1 MASIMQSSNT
11 VEILTIQPNAVSV
24 QTIEF
29 NNSFSTSSATSSGI
43 IGQLSS
49 SLTNTSEYLMN
60 KTIGTTLTTSANTA
74 EKLKILNSNGNSIC
88 YIANS
93 SNVWCLTPVKIN
105 DQLDEIIRYKN
116 YELGL
121 NLVSSQLL
129 FNNKNPVCTFASSW
143 QSLNNTT
150 HTMANDLLNDKAN
163 ILLRPF
169 FTLKA
174 LTNDVDEI
182 LHRRIKNLNALDL
195 FSKKRYSKSFQLFQ
209 EMNTDPSHLIA
220 FLPGLLPDAYRA
232 KLSLDE
238 YFPQLDAKEKEDAIA
253 CLIDYL
259 QFKRNEFL
267 KDNKTLKDDPTFILS
282 PLIEGRIVFKNRLQ
296 ILQIIDTTLLKCY
309 LKSKENLV
317 PFFLRREPNF
327 LHVGESERLLNQ
339 HNKMNELIILYEK
352 KEEHEKALGLLLGE
366 SSKPNSNLSGFYILA
381 SNIN

>member
-1 MASIMQSSNT
+1 MAGIMSSSNT

-29 NNSFSTSSATSSGI
+29 NNSFSSSSTSSSGI

-60 KTIGTTLTTSANTA
+60 KTIGTTITQSSNTGDR
-74 EKLKILNSNGNSIC
+74 LKILNSNGNSIC

-93 SNVWCLTPVKIN
+93 SNVWCLTPIKIN

-129 FNNKNPVCTFASSW
+129 FNNKNPECAFASSW
-143 QSLNNTT
+143 QSLTNMSNSMVNNV
-150 HTMANDLLNDKAN
+150 LNDKAN
-163 ILLRPF
+163 VLLRPF
-169 FTLKA
+169 FTIKS

-182 LHRRIKNLNALDL
+182 LHRRIRNLNALDL

-220 FLPGLLPDAYRA
+220 FLPGLLPDSYRA
-232 KLSLDE
+232 KLNLDE
-238 YFPQLDAKEKEDAIA
+238 FFPTLDAKEKEDAIA

-267 KDNKTLKDDPTFILS
+267 KDNKTLKDDPTFILT

-352 KEEHEKALGLLLGE
+352 KEEHEKALSLLLTE
-366 SSKPNSNLSGFYILA
+366 SSKPNSTLTGLYFKFYE
-381 SNIN
+381 